1 MVLHVAAL
9 HALLRGRRLRRPR
22 PSLYLSS
29 TNRCGLKLGHGP
41 RPSVNLSF
49 LLSALTPVLPQVRCL
64 VDVPGEKLPSAVS
77 GALQEYLRSTVA
89 PQVPAQLRDAF
100 LAAVDQGRIRSMQN
114 KLMPAA
120 PLHRPG
126 ALLLGDA
133 FNMRHPLTG
142 GGMTVGSWG

>member
-1 MVLHVAAL
+1 M
-9 HALLRGRRLRRPR
+9 
-22 PSLYLSS
+22 
-29 TNRCGLKLGHGP
+29 
-41 RPSVNLSF
+41 
-49 LLSALTPVLPQVRCL
+49 
-64 VDVPGEKLPSAVS
+64 DVPGEKLPSAVS

-89 PQVPAQLRDAF
+89 PQVPEQLREAF

-142 GGMTVGSWG
+142 GGMTVSF